1 MGSGGDISFF
11 YIYPRPRNY
20 IAVLFFLNIISRY
33 YGAFTLIY
41 DVVINGPGSHQHA
54 GSGGDRPQ
62 NEENPPSYP
71 QYSGN
76 NKKLT
81 PKLIEHQIMR

>member
-1 MGSGGDISFF
+1 M
-11 YIYPRPRNY
+11 
-20 IAVLFFLNIISRY
+20 
-33 YGAFTLIY
+33 
-41 DVVINGPGSHQHA
+41 INGPGSRQHA

-62 NEENPPSYP
+62 NEENHPYYP

-81 PKLIEHQIMR
+81 AKLFEHQIIG

>member
-11 YIYPRPRNY
+11 IYIYPRPRNY
-20 IAVLFFLNIISRY
+20 IAVLFFYIVSRY

-41 DVVINGPGSHQHA
+41 DVVINGPGSQQHA

-81 PKLIEHQIMR
+81 PKLFEHQIIR

>member
-1 MGSGGDISFF
+1 M
-11 YIYPRPRNY
+11 
-20 IAVLFFLNIISRY
+20 
-33 YGAFTLIY
+33 
-41 DVVINGPGSHQHA
+41 INGPGFRQHA

-62 NEENPPSYP
+62 NEENHPYYP

-81 PKLIEHQIMR
+81 PKLFEHQIIG